1 MTMTAMAAMAA
12 KKKNSVLIVDDEK
25 SNIIALTYILSSEY
39 TIYFAK
45 NGLDAIELAEKFL
58 PDVILLDIL
67 MPEMDGY
74 EVISRLKKG
83 NKTNEIPVIFITG
96 LSGVEEEEKGLS
108 LGAVDYISKP
118 FSSAIVKLRVRSQMQ
133 MLNQIRL
140 IKYLSMMDQLTDLPN
155 RRNFDSRLRM
165 EWAHAIRDKALISLL
180 MIDIDF
186 FKNYNDKYG
195 HQQGDIALKA
205 MANIFKQT
213 LKRSVDFAARWG
225 GEEFAILLPNTN
237 LNGALE
243 IAEVIRT
250 KAADTDIISGGSA
263 TRLTLS
269 IGVNTAKPDQRSSLD
284 GFISGA
290 DKALYAAKENGRNQV
305 CSWDGR

>member
-1 MTMTAMAAMAA
+1 MTTT
-12 KKKNSVLIVDDEK
+12 KKNSVLIVDDEK
-25 SNIIALTYILSSEY
+25 SNIIALTHILSSEY

-45 NGLDAIELAEKFL
+45 NGMDAIELAERFL

-83 NKTNEIPVIFITG
+83 TKTNEIPVIFITG
-96 LSGVEEEEKGLS
+96 LTGVEEEDKGLS
-108 LGAVDYISKP
+108 SGAADYISKP
-118 FSSAIVKLRVRSQMQ
+118 FSSEIVKLRVRSQIQ

-155 RRNFDSRLRM
+155 RRNFDSRMRT
-165 EWAHAIRDKALISLL
+165 EWEHAIRNGAFISLL

-195 HQQGDIALKA
+195 HQQGDVALKA

-225 GEEFAILLPNTN
+225 GEEFVVLLPNTN
-237 LNGALE
+237 LNGAMGV
-243 IAEVIRT
+243 AEVIRA
-250 KAADTDIISGGSA
+250 KAVDTDIISEGSA

-269 IGVNTAKPDQRSSLD
+269 IGVNTLKPDQGSSLD
-284 GFISGA
+284 SFISGA
-290 DKALYAAKENGRNQV
+290 DKALYTAKENGRNQV
-305 CSWDGR
+305 RSWGR

>member
-1 MTMTAMAAMAA
+1 MAEA
-12 KKKNSVLIVDDEK
+12 KSNSVLIVDDEK
-25 SNIIALTYILSSEY
+25 SNIIALTHILSSEY

-45 NGLDAIELAEKFL
+45 NGTDAIELAEKFL

-67 MPEMDGY
+67 MPGMDGY
-74 EVISRLKKG
+74 DVISRLKKG

-96 LSGVEEEEKGLS
+96 LTGVEEEEKGLS

-118 FSSAIVKLRVRSQMQ
+118 FSPAIVKLRVRSQMQ

-155 RRNFDSRLRM
+155 RRNFDSRLRL
-165 EWAHAIRDKALISLL
+165 EWEHAIRNGVYISLL

-205 MANIFKQT
+205 IANIFKQT

-225 GEEFAILLPNTN
+225 GEEFVILLPNTN
-237 LNGALE
+237 LNGALG
-243 IAEVIRT
+243 IAEITRA
-250 KAADTDIISGGSA
+250 KAVEMDIVCTGGNT

-269 IGVNTAKPDQRSSLD
+269 IGVNTVKPEQGSSLD

-290 DKALYAAKENGRNQV
+290 DKALYVAKENGRNQV
-305 CSWDGR
+305 CSWNGE

>member
-1 MTMTAMAAMAA
+1 MTVA
-12 KKKNSVLIVDDEK
+12 KKNSVLIVDDEK
-25 SNIIALTYILSSEY
+25 SNIIALTHILGPEY

-45 NGLDAIELAEKFL
+45 NGMDAIELAEKFL

-74 EVISRLKKG
+74 DVISRLKKG
-83 NKTNEIPVIFITG
+83 SKTNEIPVIFITG
-96 LSGVEEEEKGLS
+96 LTDVEEEEKGLS
-108 LGAVDYISKP
+108 LGAADYISKP
-118 FSSAIVKLRVRSQMQ
+118 FSSEIVKLRVRNQMQ
-133 MLNQIRL
+133 MQNQIRL

-155 RRNFDSRLRM
+155 RRNFDGRLRM
-165 EWAHAIRDKALISLL
+165 EWEHAIRNGAFISLL

-205 MANIFKQT
+205 IANIFKQT

-225 GEEFAILLPNTN
+225 GEEFVVLLPHTS
-237 LNGALE
+237 LNGALG
-243 IAEVIRT
+243 IAEIIRA
-250 KAADTDIISGGSA
+250 KAVDTDIILGGDA
-263 TRLTLS
+263 TKLTLS
-269 IGVNTAKPDQRSSLD
+269 IGVYTVKPEQGSSLD

-290 DKALYAAKENGRNQV
+290 DKALYIAKENGRNQV
-305 CSWDGR
+305 CSWNRD

>member
-1 MTMTAMAAMAA
+1 MTVA
-12 KKKNSVLIVDDEK
+12 KKNSVLIVDDEK
-25 SNIIALTYILSSEY
+25 SNIIALTHILSSEY

-45 NGLDAIELAEKFL
+45 NGTDAIELAEKFL

-67 MPEMDGY
+67 MPGMDGY
-74 EVISRLKKG
+74 DVISRLKKG

-96 LSGVEEEEKGLS
+96 LTGVEEEEKGLS

-118 FSSAIVKLRVRSQMQ
+118 FSPAIVKLRVRSQMQ

-155 RRNFDSRLRM
+155 RRNFDSRLRL
-165 EWAHAIRDKALISLL
+165 EWEHAIRNGVYISLL

-205 MANIFKQT
+205 IANIFKQT

-225 GEEFAILLPNTN
+225 GEEFVILLPNTN
-237 LNGALE
+237 LNGALG
-243 IAEVIRT
+243 IAEITRA
-250 KAADTDIISGGSA
+250 KAVEMDIVCTGGNT

-269 IGVNTAKPDQRSSLD
+269 IGVNTVKPEQGSSLD

-290 DKALYAAKENGRNQV
+290 DKALYVAKENGRNQV
-305 CSWDGR
+305 CSWNGE

>member
-1 MTMTAMAAMAA
+1 MTAT
-12 KKKNSVLIVDDEK
+12 KKNSVLIVDDEK
-25 SNIIALTYILSSEY
+25 SNIIALTHILSAEY
-39 TIYFAK
+39 TVYFAK
-45 NGLDAIELAEKFL
+45 NGPDAIELAEKFL

-67 MPEMDGY
+67 MPGMDGY

-96 LSGVEEEEKGLS
+96 LTGVEEEEKGLS

-118 FSSAIVKLRVRSQMQ
+118 FSASIVKLRVHNQMQ
-133 MLNQIRL
+133 MLNQISV

-165 EWAHAIRDKALISLL
+165 EWEHAIRNGAFISLL

-195 HQQGDIALKA
+195 HQQGDIALKSIA
-205 MANIFKQT
+205 DIFRQT
-213 LKRSVDFAARWG
+213 LKRSVDFVARWG
-225 GEEFAILLPNTN
+225 GEEFVILLPNTN
-237 LNGALE
+237 LNGALGMAE
-243 IAEVIRT
+243 IIRA
-250 KAADTDIISGGSA
+250 KAVDTDIICTGGGT

-269 IGVNTAKPDQRSSLD
+269 IGVNTVKPEQESSLD

-290 DKALYAAKENGRNQV
+290 DKALYTAKENGRNQV
-305 CSWDGR
+305 RSFDGR